1 MRIQLLATCLV
12 DHLFPRVGLA
22 AATVLERCGVEVTV
36 PAGQTCC
43 GQPALNAGFTDEA
56 RRMARHTVDVL
67 TADDAPV
74 VVPSGSCAD
83 MIVHHAPG
91 LLAGEASY
99 ASRAR
104 AVAARTHELTQF
116 LVDVAKRP
124 DCGACVAGS
133 AVYHPSCHGLRAL
146 GVDRQP
152 RELLARVRELEVR
165 PLRDAE
171 TCCGFGGLFAV
182 KMSDVSGA
190 MLERKIAC
198 LEESAAEMVVATD
211 MSCLMHIAGGLRR
224 RGSRVQVRHLA
235 EVLAE
240 TDGGSGR
247 RMAVPAEK
255 TAPAREK
262 AAAGAAKT
270 PEAPRTA

>member
-22 AATVLERCGVEVTV
+22 AAAVLERCGVQVTV
-36 PAGQTCC
+36 PPGQTCC
-43 GQPALNAGFTDEA
+43 GQPALNAGFTEEA
-56 RRMARHTVDVL
+56 RRMARHTIDVL

-91 LLAGEASY
+91 LLAGDAAY

-104 AVAARTHELTQF
+104 AVAARTHELSQF
-116 LVDVAKRP
+116 LVDSARRP
-124 DCGACVAGS
+124 DCGACLAGS

-152 RELLARVRELEVR
+152 RELLAHVRGLELR
-165 PLRDAE
+165 PLHDAE

-190 MLERKIAC
+190 MLERKLGAIEA
-198 LEESAAEMVVATD
+198 SGADTVIATD

-224 RGSRVQVRHLA
+224 RGSRVAVRHLA
-235 EVLAE
+235 EVLAGAGPPTE
-240 TDGGSGR
+240 
-247 RMAVPAEK
+247 PA
-255 TAPAREK
+255 
-262 AAAGAAKT
+262 
-270 PEAPRTA
+270 

>member
-22 AATVLERCGVEVTV
+22 AASVLERFGVEVTV

-56 RRMARHTVDVL
+56 RSMARHTVDVL

-83 MIVHHAPG
+83 MIVHHTPG
-91 LLAGEASY
+91 LLAGDPSY

-104 AVAARTHELTQF
+104 ALAARTHEFAQF
-116 LVDVAKRP
+116 LVDVLKRP
-124 DCGACVAGS
+124 DCGACLAGS

-152 RELLARVRELEVR
+152 RELLAHVGELDLR

-182 KMSDVSGA
+182 KMSGVSGA

-198 LEESAAEMVVATD
+198 IEESGAGTVVATD
-211 MSCLMHIAGGLRR
+211 MSCLMHIAGGLHR
-224 RGSRVQVRHLA
+224 RGSRVEVRHLA
-235 EVLAE
+235 EVLAVME
-240 TDGGSGR
+240 DERGSGR
-247 RMAVPAEK
+247 L
-255 TAPAREK
+255 K
-262 AAAGAAKT
+262 AASTKT
-270 PEAPRTA
+270 E